1 MSTKDVEAFLRRV
14 KEGGFKVWRGVD
26 TPSTPPPHTHT
37 LGHLWSLPV
46 VELLL
51 LTFLAV
57 SSTLPIPGLYK

>member
-1 MSTKDVEAFLRRV
+1 MSTKDVEVFLRGV
-14 KEGGFKVWRGVD
+14 KEGGFKVWRGGD
-26 TPSTPPPHTHT
+26 IPLTPPPLT